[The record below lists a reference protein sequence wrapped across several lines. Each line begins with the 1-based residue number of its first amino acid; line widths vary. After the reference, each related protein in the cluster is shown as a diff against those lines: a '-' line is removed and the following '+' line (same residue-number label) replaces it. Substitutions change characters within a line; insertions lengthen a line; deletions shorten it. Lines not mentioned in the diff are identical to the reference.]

1 MTLQAPPRWR
11 IIDAFFALIS
21 GIVAVGIALLF
32 LGDELSATE
41 IFVVVLPVQEAA
53 TFGAVWL
60 VSRRRGTGNPIV
72 DFAVRFRR
80 KDGWLILGGVGLQ
93 IVLSLLLVLIV
104 DLDESPQEI
113 ARLADDAIGVAAGLA
128 FVFTVAFVPFVEEL
142 VFRGLLLGALR
153 RKIPTAWAVVFSSA
167 VFTLFHFAGRA
178 TLVILPPLFVVGIV
192 LGVLAVRTGRLGP
205 PIMLH
210 SGFNLVPAMVLL
222 FS

>member
-21 GIVAVGIALLF
+21 GIVAVGIAVLF
-32 LGDELSATE
+32 LGEDLSTTD

-53 TFGAVWL
+53 TLAAVWA
-60 VSRRRGTGNPIV
+60 VSRRRGSGNPIT
-72 DFAVRFRR
+72 DFAVRFQR

-93 IVLSLLLVLIV
+93 IVLSLVLVLFV

-113 ARLADDAIGVAAGLA
+113 ARLADEATGVVAILA
-128 FVFTVAFVPFVEEL
+128 FMLTVGLVPIVEEI

-153 RKIPTAWAVVFSSA
+153 RKVAVGWAVVISAA

-178 TLVILPPLFVVGIV
+178 TLVILPPLFIVGVV
-192 LGVLAVRTGRLGP
+192 LGALAVRTGRLGP
-205 PIMLH
+205 SIMLH
-210 SGFNLVPAMVLL
+210 SGFNLVPALVLL